1 MTFKKNFT
9 FCLFILSLALTL
21 PGGTLFAQAFIP
33 QLPANTQVTQTITIK
48 NVDPSASSAPK
59 DEMTDEE
66 FEKELAK
73 YLEEY
78 EKQEKNKSTKQPA
91 PQAQEPEPEKED
103 FSSYKKDTPSSASA
117 PSESLAPKAKKQT
130 ATEPGKFVPFF
141 QPGGDSVKAEPY
153 EGTPLAPRPSGYAK
167 RRPGKR
173 PGSSHGSHF
182 RPVNR
187 PPVMRPVMVP
197 GGNAGANPGSDP
209 RLYMPPSGIK
219 RPAPRPMPRPAAGL
233 TPARP
238 TKPAK

>member
-1 MTFKKNFT
+1 MTFKNHFA
-9 FCLFILSLALTL
+9 FRLFILPLAITL
-21 PGGTLFAQAFIP
+21 PGGVLFAQAFIP
-33 QLPANTQVTQTITIK
+33 QLPPNTQVTQTITIK
-48 NVDPSASSAPK
+48 NVDSSSSSSK

-66 FEKELAK
+66 LEKELAK

-78 EKQEKNKSTKQPA
+78 KKQEKAQPTKQPA
-91 PQAQEPEPEKED
+91 PQAKEPEPEKED
-103 FSSYKKDTPSSASA
+103 FSTYKKDTPSSASA
-117 PSESLAPKAKKQT
+117 QNESLAPKAKKQT

-167 RRPGKR
+167 RRPGRR
-173 PGSSHGSHF
+173 PGSSHDSHF

-209 RLYMPPSGIK
+209 RLYMPPSGVK
-219 RPAPRPMPRPAAGL
+219 RPAPRPMPRSATGL

-238 TKPAK
+238 IKPAK

>member
-48 NVDPSASSAPK
+48 NVDPSAPK

-103 FSSYKKDTPSSASA
+103 FSSYKKDIPSSASV

-167 RRPGKR
+167 RRPAKR
-173 PGSSHGSHF
+173 PGSSHGTHF
-182 RPVNR
+182 KPVNH

-209 RLYMPPSGIK
+209 RLYMPPSGVK
-219 RPAPRPMPRPAAGL
+219 RPMPRPAAGQ
-233 TPARP
+233 PSARP